1 MVAAACYA
9 GPHGDPLNTSCDVTI
24 DYLGESIDLDKVGF
38 TDMEEPW
45 TLRKAAAV
53 AATRITKPA
62 VVARL
67 PLRLEGRRRQAAHA
81 IDQAHRRRLAHPH
94 GVFDMSLH
102 HGDCLDIMPT
112 LEAGS
117 IDLVLTDPPY
127 GTTACKWD
135 SVIPLEPMWD
145 NLKRLIKPNAAIVMT
160 ASQPFTTTLIASNM
174 KMFKYCWVWDK
185 KRPSN
190 PMLAKVRTLKVHE
203 DICVFYRAFGTYN
216 PQGLIKTD
224 GKPRGGTS
232 PSKTELGFGR
242 AAQKN
247 YKQTHTNYPKSI
259 QVFGTDNSKNL
270 HPTQK
275 PVALMEYLIKTYTN
289 EGDTVLDFTMGSGTT
304 GVACENLGRNFIGI
318 EKDAGYF
325 KIASERIEG
334 HTI

>member
-1 MVAAACYA
+1 MESKETLDVVAAACYA

-24 DYLGESIDLDKVGF
+24 DYLGESTEDNGVILQQGDS
-38 TDMEEPW
+38 
-45 TLRKAAAV
+45 V
-53 AATRITKPA
+53 ASGLPA

-185 KRPSN
+185 K
-190 PMLAKVRTLKVHE
+190 
-203 DICVFYRAFGTYN
+203 
-216 PQGLIKTD
+216 KT
-224 GKPRGGTS
+224 
-232 PSKTELGFGR
+232 
-242 AAQKN
+242 
-247 YKQTHTNYPKSI
+247 
-259 QVFGTDNSKNL
+259 
-270 HPTQK
+270 
-275 PVALMEYLIKTYTN
+275 
-289 EGDTVLDFTMGSGTT
+289 
-304 GVACENLGRNFIGI
+304 
-318 EKDAGYF
+318 
-325 KIASERIEG
+325 
-334 HTI
+334 